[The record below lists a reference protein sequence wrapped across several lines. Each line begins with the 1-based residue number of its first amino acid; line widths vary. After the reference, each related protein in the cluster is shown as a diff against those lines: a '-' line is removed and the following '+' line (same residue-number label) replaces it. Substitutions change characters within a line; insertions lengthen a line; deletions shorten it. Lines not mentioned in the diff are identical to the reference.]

1 MTASASA
8 ASPDADLCASAAAL
22 RTSLDNLK
30 DVRVGTGA
38 VSQLTADLGN
48 VRTALTT
55 FVSDAH
61 GQWQTQT
68 SALSSALSTLRTSVS
83 DLAAQPGASTVSGVV
98 TAVRGV
104 ITAGQNLLTAVNPS
118 CPSPSPSST

>member
-1 MTASASA
+1 M
-8 ASPDADLCASAAAL
+8 
-22 RTSLDNLK
+22 
-30 DVRVGTGA
+30 GTGA
-38 VSQLTADLGN
+38 VSQLTADLSN
-48 VRTALTT
+48 VRTALAT

-61 GQWQTQT
+61 GQWQAQT

-83 DLAAQPGASTVSGVV
+83 DLAQAAQPGASTVSGVV

-104 ITAGQNLLTAVNPS
+104 ITAGQDLLAAVNPS